1 MKKKIDKNE
10 EKGIT
15 LDQLGQ
21 MVARGFVDT
30 NQRLDV
36 LTREVVR
43 LGDDIHDLK
52 SITKSHQQML
62 MDHEHRIDHLELK
75 A

>member
-21 MVARGFVDT
+21 MVARGFDDT